1 MQSIAP
7 TNRLAYGD
15 IEKRLNRRIGRSG
28 MSNILRS
35 QPAHDLHGV
44 LANIAANLR
53 QLRKEKRWS
62 QTVLAE
68 RSGISRRMISA
79 IEGGKANISIQSVDQ
94 LAEALEVSF
103 ARIVRPA
110 ATTDNRSIE
119 SVIWQGNNG
128 ASSGKL
134 LGAALAKSEAEFWLW
149 SLQPGDRY
157 DGTASSMGWQQM
169 VYVLDGVL
177 KVELGERV
185 EKLNRGDFR
194 IFPSPPCFAFV
205 NSGKDLVRFLLSVI
219 H

>member
-1 MQSIAP
+1 
-7 TNRLAYGD
+7 
-15 IEKRLNRRIGRSG
+15 

-35 QPAHDLHGV
+35 QSADGLHRV
-44 LANIAANLR
+44 LADIAANLR

-62 QTVLAE
+62 QATLAE
-68 RSGISRRMISA
+68 RSGLSRRMISA
-79 IEGGKANISIQSVDQ
+79 IEGGNANISIQSVDQ
-94 LAEALEVSF
+94 LAEALAVSF

-110 ATTDNRSIE
+110 ASTDNRSIH
-119 SVIWQGNNG
+119 SVIWQGNND
-128 ASSGKL
+128 ANSGKL
-134 LGAALAKSEAEFWLW
+134 LGATPAKNEAEFWLW

-157 DGTASSMGWQQM
+157 DGTAKSTGWQQI

-177 KVELGERV
+177 RIELGDSV